1 MVHWMKNTF
10 CAFGID
16 TEQKRSL
23 FYKIQSFS
31 QHKLNKKKACRINIL
46 QTFCI
51 NGRDDRT
58 WQCKPCQFF
67 LYKFCWKFKEQK
79 IAATKIHSK
88 KLTITT
94 RNRVVAKQS
103 RCEGV
108 YNWTGDP
115 SVIFA
120 EKEALYSEW
129 ETAKGCCEQYGANDD
144 VVGRWLAAAEKING
158 YMRLSA
164 AIKSNSISCRRDSPC
179 GCPLPWFYM

>member
-67 LYKFCWKFKEQK
+67 FYKFCWKFKEQK

-108 YNWTGDP
+108 YNRTGDL
-115 SVIFA
+115 SVICFG
-120 EKEALYSEW
+120 EEEQRNECEAIKNRRKRYV
-129 ETAKGCCEQYGANDD
+129 ACDD
-144 VVGRWLAAAEKING
+144 VVDVNG
-158 YMRLSA
+158 LEPLTLRTSSECSTNWA
-164 AIKSNSISCRRDSPC
+164 KRPCCSIDIIQ
-179 GCPLPWFYM
+179 

>member
-1 MVHWMKNTF
+1 MRISTKTELLTF
-10 CAFGID
+10 VI
-16 TEQKRSL
+16 EKQKVLISKSL
-23 FYKIQSFS
+23 MSTRY
-31 QHKLNKKKACRINIL
+31 
-46 QTFCI
+46 
-51 NGRDDRT
+51 GRDDRT

-67 LYKFCWKFKEQK
+67 FYKSVLLRKRWTMQVQVLPEIQRAK
-79 IAATKIHSK
+79 IAATKIHPK

-94 RNRVVAKQS
+94 RNRVAAKQS

-108 YNWTGDP
+108 YNRTGDP